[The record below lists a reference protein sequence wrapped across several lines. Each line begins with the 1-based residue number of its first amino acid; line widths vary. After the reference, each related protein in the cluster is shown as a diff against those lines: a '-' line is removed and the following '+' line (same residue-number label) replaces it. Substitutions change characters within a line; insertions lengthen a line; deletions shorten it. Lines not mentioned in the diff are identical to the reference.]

1 METGLTSLNEQMDW
15 SEAAAVSDIL
25 PTAYRNK
32 PGNILVAIDYGESM
46 GLRPAESLYRIN
58 VIEGKPTMSA
68 ELIAS
73 QVRKR
78 GNKLHIYKD
87 YEHMSVTAEIIR
99 RDDPDFK
106 FRETKNMEWAKRM
119 GLAGKKNWVKD
130 PMTMLKWRAITAVAR
145 EACPECLYGAGYT
158 PDEME
163 ESLDDVTATVVEQ
176 DAVQPQDTGEPL
188 TAYANKEQMDA
199 IREAFNSVRVHD
211 GLPILW
217 KRIVLA
223 ALVKDGRKQ
232 VLPKELTFK
241 EADKL
246 LKDGQQSLTN
256 QIIQTVQSMW
266 PEQTQPA
273 PGPQNP
279 KPQQGAEPQ
288 PETEPTKENQQ

>member
-163 ESLDDVTATVVEQ
+163 ESLDDVTATVVES
-176 DAVQPQDTGEPL
+176 DAGQPQDTGEPL
-188 TAYANKEQMDA
+188 TAFANEQQVQA
-199 IREAFNSVRVHD
+199 IREAFKHAGEHD
-211 GLPILW
+211 GLPPHW
-217 KRIVLA
+217 PGMVLA
-223 ALVKDGRKQ
+223 ALIGDVRQRVK
-232 VLPKELTFK
+232 PKELTF
-241 EADKL
+241 EQASTL
-246 LKDGQQSLTN
+246 LSGGPEFLASR
-256 QIIQTVQSMW
+256 IVQTVQSMW
-266 PEQTQPA
+266 PE
-273 PGPQNP
+273 
-279 KPQQGAEPQ
+279 
-288 PETEPTKENQQ
+288 